1 MSVQT
6 QYFLRKSGIPFVS
19 DIPWGSHI
27 CAFFET
33 KEDLLDMV
41 IPYFRA
47 GLENNEFCIWVV
59 AEPISTLEAIN
70 ALEAAIPDFKSYS
83 SQMVIYSHLDWY
95 INNNDLLGE
104 KVLKEWINKVNYALS
119 KGYEGIRACGSTT
132 WAKGRKWKKYIDY
145 EAMVEKTI
153 GQLKMIALCP
163 YQLGKCEMFEVLDL
177 VNNHQFS
184 FIKSKNDRKYTNKIA
199 KFDRLNLVGK
209 MAASL
214 AHEIRNPMTSVK
226 GFIQLLQNN
235 QDLKKYQEYF
245 KLMVDEL
252 DRANTII
259 TEYLSLAKEK
269 DREIQQHNLNSILT
283 SLMPLLQADARKED
297 KDIILFAGQID
308 DIFVDSKDIRQVIF
322 NLVRNGLESMP
333 NGGTLEIRT
342 YMDNNDVMLEV
353 KDHGV
358 GIPEEIIANLGTPF
372 LTTKENGTG
381 LGLSVSYK
389 ILKSYNATINV
400 KSSSEGSI
408 FTIRF
413 PKGKKP

>member
-1 MSVQT
+1 
-6 QYFLRKSGIPFVS
+6 
-19 DIPWGSHI
+19 
-27 CAFFET
+27 
-33 KEDLLDMV
+33 
-41 IPYFRA
+41 
-47 GLENNEFCIWVV
+47 
-59 AEPISTLEAIN
+59 
-70 ALEAAIPDFKSYS
+70 
-83 SQMVIYSHLDWY
+83 
-95 INNNDLLGE
+95 
-104 KVLKEWINKVNYALS
+104 
-119 KGYEGIRACGSTT
+119 
-132 WAKGRKWKKYIDY
+132 
-145 EAMVEKTI
+145 
-153 GQLKMIALCP
+153 
-163 YQLGKCEMFEVLDL
+163 
-177 VNNHQFS
+177 
-184 FIKSKNDRKYTNKIA
+184 
-199 KFDRLNLVGK
+199 
-209 MAASL
+209 
-214 AHEIRNPMTSVK
+214 MTSVK